1 VQTGPTTAPATAD
14 HGLLRRRTAHL
25 YGLIVSGAVLAAAP
39 DDIRLVR
46 VSAALLGTLLVY
58 WAAETYVHWIAAR
71 TLLQR
76 PLHTAEE
83 RAVLR
88 DGWPLVAASGVPLLV
103 LLAEAMLDVP
113 TRTAVNVALAIN
125 ALLLVMVGWRM
136 GRAGGLRGVRLV
148 VSGTTA
154 GLLGVA
160 MIVLKTALH

>member
-1 VQTGPTTAPATAD
+1 MDTSTSD

-39 DDIRLVR
+39 DDVRLVR
-46 VSAALLGTLLVY
+46 VSLALLGTLLVY

-103 LLAEAMLDVP
+103 LFAEAILDVP
-113 TRTAVNVALAIN
+113 THTAVNVALAVN
-125 ALLLVMVGWRM
+125 ALLLVLVGWRM
-136 GRAGGLRGVRLV
+136 GRAGGLEGARLV
-148 VSGTTA
+148 ASAAVT

-160 MIVLKTALH
+160 MIALKTALH